1 MTTTLVTFLVDD
13 KKFVLTKDTFDSY
26 PKSLLSKIINY
37 ESSDKSI
44 ISDDKQVNLFYVNRD
59 PKAFKYIVDHLRGYD
74 IDITNIKN
82 KNLREKVLYDL
93 KYFKLDYNNDV
104 VDLNFEH
111 KQIQEVFGQEAIE
124 NILNSNDTDYQEND
138 TPLLTQ
144 FTELLTSKL
153 EEQEQT
159 IPLNNN
165 IVDLFNNLQNS
176 LADGS
181 LSVDLMTALSNDE
194 NMKKIIKQSQVVEE
208 ESDTDSLEIES
219 DEDVITVQQNRNKTK
234 YIDIE

>member
-74 IDITNIKN
+74 IDVTNIKN

-93 KYFKLDYNNDV
+93 KYFNLDYHNVIN
-104 VDLNFEH
+104 LNFEH

-124 NILNSNDTDYQEND
+124 NILNDTEYSEKD
-138 TPLLTQ
+138 TPLLNQ

-153 EEQEQT
+153 EEKIQEK
-159 IPLNNN
+159 NNN
-165 IVDLFNNLQNS
+165 ISDLFTS
-176 LADGS
+176 LANGS

-194 NMKKIIKQSQVVEE
+194 NIKNIIKQSQVVEE
-208 ESDTDSLEIES
+208 ESETDSLEIES